1 MHVAIAVS
9 ISPALTSRSAVSC
22 FNLKIVVVVMA
33 KFVKKFTGFADF
45 YARRGCQLHS

>member
-9 ISPALTSRSAVSC
+9 ISPALASRSAVSY
-22 FNLKIVVVVMA
+22 FNLKIVVVMA
-33 KFVKKFTGFADF
+33 KFVKQFTGFADF